1 MRAHYAIY
9 RSLNAAHKVDA
20 GLPRPR
26 IIGFLE
32 GGEGNWELGLGNPWN
47 GSDPHASWTEVLIW
61 PCWGSAL
68 PTPLI
73 VVPGLSL
80 QSINWNYYF
89 ARHSDFGWH

>member
-32 GGEGNWELGLGNPWN
+32 GGEACPLGSIRTYLKI
-47 GSDPHASWTEVLIW
+47 ASYTLIAN
-61 PCWGSAL
+61 SAENET
-68 PTPLI
+68 PPFAVAPLI
-73 VVPGLSL
+73 VSF
-80 QSINWNYYF
+80 QF
-89 ARHSDFGWH
+89 A